1 MPDFSVVVPAFNSE
15 KTLGRCLGALF
26 NQSCPK
32 KRYEVIVV
40 DDGSTDGSAE
50 AAKSFP
56 VRYFFQKNAG
66 PASARNLGAREAKG
80 AVILFTDA
88 DCVAGRDWIK
98 EMTEPFRAGPE
109 VTAVKGAYRTEQ
121 KSLVARF
128 AQLEFEERFELLKKT
143 PSIDMVDTYS
153 AAYRREVFLE
163 TGGFDTNFP
172 VANNEDTELSYR
184 LSKAGHKMVFNP
196 RAVVCHLNHP
206 DSLRRYARLKFW
218 RGYWRM
224 AVYRRFPD
232 KMVKDHYTPQT
243 LKLEI
248 LSIYLLTAGLFSLV
262 PFPRTGIVIT
272 AVSMLSFLFLALPF
286 TASAIKKDPT
296 VAVFTPALLF
306 LRASSIG
313 AGALWGAVRA
323 KIT

>member
-1 MPDFSVVVPAFNSE
+1 MPELSVVVPAFNSE

-32 KRYEVIVV
+32 RLYEVIVV
-40 DDGSTDGSAE
+40 DDGSTDGTRE
-50 AAKSFP
+50 AAKGFP
-56 VRYFFQKNAG
+56 VRYFFQENAG

-98 EMTEPFRAGPE
+98 EMTKPFRDPG

-128 AQLEFEERFELLKKT
+128 AQIEFEERFELLKKA

-153 AAYRREVFLE
+153 AAYRREVFLAS
-163 TGGFDTNFP
+163 GGFDTSFP

-206 DSLRRYARLKFW
+206 DSLGRYARLKFW

-224 AVYRRFPD
+224 AVYRRFPE

-243 LKLEI
+243 LKLEV
-248 LSIYLLTAGLFSLV
+248 LSTYLLTAGLLCLV
-262 PFPRTGIVIT
+262 PFPRAGIAIT
-272 AVSMLSFLFLALPF
+272 AVSTLSFLFFTLPF
-286 TASAIKKDPT
+286 TASALKKDPPL
-296 VAVFTPALLF
+296 AVFTPVLLF

-323 KIT
+323 KIR

>member
-1 MPDFSVVVPAFNSE
+1 MPEISVVVPVFNSE
-15 KTLGRCLGALF
+15 NTLRRCLDALF
-26 NQSCPK
+26 NQSVPK
-32 KRYEVIVV
+32 ERYEVIVI
-40 DDGSTDGSAE
+40 DDGSTDSTAM
-50 AAKSFP
+50 AAKSFH

-66 PASARNLGAREAKG
+66 PASARNLGARESKG
-80 AVILFTDA
+80 AIILFTDA

-98 EMTEPFRAGPE
+98 EMTAPFRADTA

-121 KSLVARF
+121 KSIVARF
-128 AQLEFEERFELLKKT
+128 AQLEFEERFELLKKA

-153 AAYRREVFLE
+153 AAYRKEVFLGS
-163 TGGFDTNFP
+163 GGFDTDFP

-184 LSKAGHKMVFNP
+184 LSKKGHKMVFNP

-206 DSLRRYARLKFW
+206 DSLRKYATLKFW

-224 AVYRRFPD
+224 AVYRRFPE
-232 KMVKDHYTPQT
+232 KMVRDNYTPQT

-248 LSIYLLTAGLFSLV
+248 LSIYLLTAGLFSLI
-262 PFPRTGIVIT
+262 PFPRTGAVIT
-272 AVSMLSFLFLALPF
+272 AVSMLSFLGLSMPL
-286 TASAIKKDPT
+286 TASAFKKGT
-296 VAVFTPALLF
+296 ALALLTPALLF

-313 AGALWGAVRA
+313 AGALWGVIRP